1 MREGVASTH
10 FPPKPREAVS
20 VNGRIILISFLFFFF
35 FFVLLP
41 LESGTSGL
49 K

>member
-20 VNGRIILISFLFFFF
+20 ANGRIILIYFI

>member
-35 FFVLLP
+35 FVLLP